1 MAITQGRPP
10 DEVASEG
17 GVLRVPRRGG
27 GGWPLLADRVH
38 GARQGAGVRGR
49 VQGARGAV
57 WGAGGGGGAGLGAG
71 RRLGAGC
78 KARCGVQGSED
89 PGRGW
94 LGPECGGAASG
105 MQGGR

>member
-10 DEVASEG
+10 DEVASQG
-17 GVLRVPRRGG
+17 GVLWVLRRG
-27 GGWPLLADRVH
+27 
-38 GARQGAGVRGR
+38 AGHSLQRGSTGLGSVR
-49 VQGARGAV
+49 
-57 WGAGGGGGAGLGAG
+57 GAGLGAG

-78 KARCGVQGSED
+78 KVGCGVQGSED